1 MNLGTYKN
9 GGNYLLNTYG
19 ISAILTILLS
29 FLTTLTLGKF
39 LIPFLHKLKYG
50 QTILEIGP
58 SWHKSKQGTP
68 TMGGIMF
75 IAGTIIATVAGVF
88 MYYSLSAHR
97 GIEVFETPLMI
108 TKIFAGLGMAV
119 SYGIVGIMDDMV
131 KIRNK
136 QNAGL
141 TPKQKLVLQFG
152 ILGCYFLVLHIVN
165 RISGGL
171 ELTIVNIPFM
181 GNINFG
187 IFYWII
193 MALIAVGIVNAAN
206 LTDGIDGLSASV
218 AFFIA
223 VFYMII
229 ANISGMFGISL
240 EAAALAGACL
250 GFLFWNFYPAKIF
263 MGDTGSLFLG
273 GMVCALGLGTGMYIP
288 MIVLSFVYI
297 SEMFSVIL
305 QVIYFK
311 VTHGKRLF
319 KMSPIHHHF
328 EMCGW
333 SEVKICAVF
342 SVATI
347 ILGIIST
354 LMVVYGM

>member
-1 MNLGTYKN
+1 M
-9 GGNYLLNTYG
+9 NTYG
-19 ISAILTILLS
+19 ISAITTILLS
-29 FLTTLTLGKF
+29 FLITIILGKF

-58 SWHKSKQGTP
+58 SWHKNKQGTP

-75 IAGTIIATVAGVF
+75 IVGTVIATAVGVG
-88 MYYSLSAHR
+88 MYYFVSIKN
-97 GIEVFETPLMI
+97 GIKVFETPLML

-131 KIRNK
+131 KIRQK

-141 TPKQKLVLQFG
+141 TPKQKLILQFG
-152 ILGCYFLVLHIVN
+152 ILGCYFLVLHVVN
-165 RISGGL
+165 SMSGGS
-171 ELTIVNIPFM
+171 ELTWVNIPFF
-181 GNINFG
+181 GNVNLG

-193 MALIAVGIVNAAN
+193 MALVVVGIVNAAN

-273 GMVCALGLGTGMYIP
+273 GMVCALGLGMGMHIP
-288 MIVLSFVYI
+288 MIILSFVYI

-305 QVIYFK
+305 QVTYFK
-311 VTHGKRLF
+311 ATHGKRLF

-333 SEVKICAVF
+333 SETKICTVF
-342 SVATI
+342 SIATI
-347 ILGIIST
+347 VLGIIST
-354 LMVVYGM
+354 LMVIYLM

>member
-1 MNLGTYKN
+1 M
-9 GGNYLLNTYG
+9 NTYG
-19 ISAILTILLS
+19 ISAITTIFLS
-29 FLTTLTLGKF
+29 FLITIILGKF

-58 SWHKSKQGTP
+58 SWHKNKQGTP

-75 IAGTIIATVAGVF
+75 IVGTVVATAVGVG
-88 MYYSLSAHR
+88 MYYFVSMR
-97 GIEVFETPLMI
+97 NGIKVFETPLMI

-131 KIRNK
+131 KIRHK

-141 TPKQKLVLQFG
+141 TPKQKLILQFG
-152 ILGCYFLVLHIVN
+152 ILGCYFLVLHVVN
-165 RISGGL
+165 SISGGS
-171 ELTIVNIPFM
+171 ELTVVNIPFL
-181 GNINFG
+181 GNVNLG

-193 MALIAVGIVNAAN
+193 MALVVVGIVNAAN
-206 LTDGIDGLSASV
+206 LTDGVDGLSASV

-223 VFYMII
+223 MFYMLI

-250 GFLFWNFYPAKIF
+250 GFLFWNFHPAKIF

-273 GMVCALGLGTGMYIP
+273 GMVCALGLGMGIHVP
-288 MIVLSFVYI
+288 MIILSFVYI
-297 SEMFSVIL
+297 MEMFSVIL

-311 VTHGKRLF
+311 ATHGKRLF

-333 SEVKICAVF
+333 SETKICTVF
-342 SVATI
+342 SIVTI

-354 LMVVYGM
+354 LTVIYGM

>member
-1 MNLGTYKN
+1 MNI
-9 GGNYLLNTYG
+9 YG
-19 ISAILTILLS
+19 ISAITTIILS
-29 FLTTLTLGKF
+29 FLITLVLGKF

-58 SWHKSKQGTP
+58 SWHKNKQGTP

-75 IAGTIIATVAGVF
+75 IVGTVIATIVGVC
-88 MYYSLSAHR
+88 MYYFVSMKS
-97 GIEVFETPLMI
+97 GIETFETPLMI

-141 TPKQKLVLQFG
+141 TPKQKLILQFG
-152 ILGCYFLVLHIVN
+152 ILGCYFLALHIVN
-165 RISGGL
+165 SKSGGAN
-171 ELTIVNIPFM
+171 LTIVNIPFF
-181 GNINFG
+181 GNIDLG

-193 MALIAVGIVNAAN
+193 MALIVVGIVNAAN
-206 LTDGIDGLSASV
+206 LTDGVDGLSASI

-223 VFYMII
+223 MFYMLI

-250 GFLFWNFYPAKIF
+250 GFLFWNFHPAKIF

-273 GMVCALGLGTGMYIP
+273 GMVCALGLGMGIHIP
-288 MIVLSFVYI
+288 MIILSFVYI
-297 SEMFSVIL
+297 MEMFSVIL

-311 VTHGKRLF
+311 ATHGKRLF

-333 SEVKICAVF
+333 SETKICTVF
-342 SVATI
+342 SIVTI

-354 LMVVYGM
+354 LTVIYGM

>member
-1 MNLGTYKN
+1 M
-9 GGNYLLNTYG
+9 NTYG
-19 ISAILTILLS
+19 ISAIATILIS
-29 FLTTLTLGKF
+29 FFVTLILGKF

-58 SWHKSKQGTP
+58 SWHKNKQGTP

-75 IAGTIIATVAGVF
+75 IVGTVIATAIGIW
-88 MYYSLSAHR
+88 MYYFISSCY
-97 GIEVFETPLMI
+97 GIQIFETSLMM

-119 SYGIVGIMDDMV
+119 SYGIVGMMDDMV
-131 KIRNK
+131 KIKNK

-141 TPKQKLVLQFG
+141 TPKQKLVLQFA
-152 ILGCYFLVLHIVN
+152 IVGCYFLALHIIN
-165 RISGGL
+165 NMYGGAS
-171 ELTIVNIPFM
+171 LTTVNIPFF
-181 GNINFG
+181 GSIELG

-193 MALIAVGIVNAAN
+193 MAVIVVGIVNSAN

-223 VFYMII
+223 VFYMIM

-240 EAAALAGACL
+240 EAAALAGGCL
-250 GFLFWNFYPAKIF
+250 GFLFWNFHPAKVF

-273 GMVCALGLGTGMYIP
+273 GMVCALGLGMGLQIP
-288 MIVLSFVYI
+288 MIILAFVYI
-297 SEMFSVIL
+297 AEMFSVII
-305 QVIYFK
+305 QVLYFK
-311 VTHGKRLF
+311 ATHGKRLF

-333 SEVKICAVF
+333 SETKICAVF
-342 SVATI
+342 SITTI

-354 LMVVYGM
+354 LTVIYGM